1 MPAGVAES
9 EGNWPALNPCPA
21 SLETH
26 QTDPAEGQ
34 LETAVGVNPG
44 GSLSPCGFDFL
55 ATNFKDFCLPFTWDP
70 VTSPSHLNSPTSAS
84 DVASSRD
91 MVGSSTSHH
100 AACGNVTTLGRMLL

>member
-44 GSLSPCGFDFL
+44 GSLSPCRCDF
-55 ATNFKDFCLPFTWDP
+55 
-70 VTSPSHLNSPTSAS
+70 
-84 DVASSRD
+84 
-91 MVGSSTSHH
+91 
-100 AACGNVTTLGRMLL
+100 